1 MGGALLGFA
10 PWQQLW
16 KAFRTKKTKDISL
29 KACLCVVVGLSLSIT
44 YTAYNKILPI
54 LIPTSVEMLAWVILI
69 IFKMFC
75 LKYNMDDTQKD
86 TERDDEICNTVSS
99 INLEHSLIGLT
110 GSIRISSSPETDDMI
125 SEIEHIFRFADE
137 EFQTEIKPEIKPE
150 IEAKPE
156 IQSEIVL

>member
-1 MGGALLGFA
+1 
-10 PWQQLW
+10 LW